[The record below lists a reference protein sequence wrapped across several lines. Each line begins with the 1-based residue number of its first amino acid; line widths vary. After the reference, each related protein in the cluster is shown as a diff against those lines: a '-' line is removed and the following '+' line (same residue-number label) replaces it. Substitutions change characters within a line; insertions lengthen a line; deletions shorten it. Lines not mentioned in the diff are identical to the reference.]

1 MKQFLPAKG
10 LANTHLQSILSS
22 TGPRKF
28 LEIRRSAKL
37 LKSAQSEIIRT
48 PQGVK
53 LRGSLSKTPVFCK
66 GLAIILHGW
75 EGCSES
81 LYMLSSGQKLLDDG
95 FDVFRLN
102 FRDHGGTQG
111 LNKELFNSMR
121 LEEVLEAVKYLC
133 KKYGGQHNLL
143 CGYSLGGNFCLR
155 IANLAKAQHVGIDQA
170 IAICPLLHPPTTMIA
185 LNNGLPIYE
194 KYFVKRWKQSL
205 FKKLKHHSHFTYGEQ
220 LKKLKTLD
228 QMNEFFVNQ
237 HTDFANTKEYFEGYS
252 ILGNGLSKL
261 ALPTTIVSSSDDPM
275 IPAKQLNDLFASEWL
290 TIDLQQYGGH
300 CAFIKNWKLESWIS
314 EHIVHLVNQQY
325 SRYHSGQ
332 NQQGITVR
340 S

>member
-1 MKQFLPAKG
+1 MKQFVPAKG
-10 LANTHLQSILSS
+10 LSNTHLQSILSS
-22 TGPRKF
+22 AGPRKF
-28 LEIRRSAKL
+28 LEIRRSARL
-37 LKSAQSEIIRT
+37 LKSAQSEIITT

-53 LRGSLSKTPVFCK
+53 LRGSLSKTPFFCK

-75 EGCSES
+75 EGCTDS

-102 FRDHGGTQG
+102 FRDHGGTQA

-133 KKYGGQHNLL
+133 KRYGGQHNLL

-155 IANLAKAQHVGIDQA
+155 VANLAKQQKIGIDQA
-170 IAICPLLHPPTTMIA
+170 IAICPLLDPPTTMTA
-185 LNNGLPIYE
+185 LNNGLSIYE
-194 KYFVKRWKQSL
+194 KYFVKRWKSSL

-228 QMNEFFVNQ
+228 AMNEFFVTK

-252 ILGNGLSKL
+252 ILGDGLSKL
-261 ALPTTIVSSSDDPM
+261 ALPTTIISSLDDPM
-275 IPAKQLNDLFASEWL
+275 IPAKQLDNLFASKWL
-290 TIDLQQYGGH
+290 TIDLQNKGGH
-300 CAFIKNWKLESWIS
+300 CAFIKNWKLESWCS
-314 EHIVHLVNQQY
+314 ERIVYLANEQY
-325 SRYHSGQ
+325 NKVSHNTLTIKPY
-332 NQQGITVR
+332 
-340 S
+340 